1 MDKPIGRPQGRA
13 TDRLCVRETMSIGSK
28 LKELCKERGVSPR
41 TLANAVMVSRDS
53 IYSYTY
59 DRCYPNAEVLHDIA
73 KFFGVPMEC
82 FWDE

>member
-1 MDKPIGRPQGRA
+1 
-13 TDRLCVRETMSIGSK
+13 MSIGSK
-28 LKELCKERGVSPR
+28 LKELCKERDVSPR

-73 KFFGVPMEC
+73 KFFGVPMEY